1 MGFFK
6 NLVVREINGSGLP
19 ERKLNFFNE
28 VYTLLQ
34 VGTQGGAQISR
45 PLEITLFYH
54 QENFIFKFLARVPK
68 HQHCLEKQL
77 LSIYRQILHSGLKIV
92 IIRINKASR
101 MSNKKTM
108 PVFDTSLHVF
118 TPKNLNN
125 NDFHFNS

>member
-1 MGFFK
+1 MK
-6 NLVVREINGSGLP
+6 S
-19 ERKLNFFNE
+19 
-28 VYTLLQ
+28 YTLLQ

-45 PLEITLFYH
+45 PFEITLFYH

-101 MSNKKTM
+101 MSNKNEA
-108 PVFDTSLHVF
+108 SLRHIP
-118 TPKNLNN
+118 TC
-125 NDFHFNS
+125 FHAKESKQQ